1 MVLLFG
7 FKIAPSPKSDIIV
20 LIPGRLLYPVPLL
33 LMIIDSIGPY
43 ASLPSVEYVNL
54 PSAAT

>member
-1 MVLLFG
+1 M
-7 FKIAPSPKSDIIV
+7 IV
-20 LIPGRLLYPVPLL
+20 LIPGRLLYPDPLEV
-33 LMIIDSIGPY
+33 INIDSIGPY